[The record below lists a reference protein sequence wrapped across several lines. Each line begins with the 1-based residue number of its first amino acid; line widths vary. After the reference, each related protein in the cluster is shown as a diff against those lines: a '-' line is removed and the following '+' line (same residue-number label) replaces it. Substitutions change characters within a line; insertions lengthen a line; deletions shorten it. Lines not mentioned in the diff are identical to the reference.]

1 MFDSARR
8 FAATLCSGILLI
20 AVVSLWEG
28 MPGMA
33 LAQDEATPAAEA
45 PAAAAES
52 APVTTPPAAAAPAAA
67 PAPAAAVATEEA
79 APQTSTLM
87 WLIHTSGWIGGVLLL
102 MSFYFVAQVVRL
114 FQDLRSD
121 VVMPQELTEE
131 MDTLLTARDYPG
143 ILRVARESQCE
154 LGQLVAAGLSS
165 LSSGLAEARESVDR
179 MGEVVTVDMEKRISM
194 LAVIGSLGPLVGL
207 LGTLK
212 GMIAAFSVIAKDGA
226 QLKASEVAGNI
237 SEALLI
243 TFEGVALSVPAIFL
257 FAVFKNRVASL
268 SLQAI
273 TLADEFLLRV
283 HSTARAGKPAAPPQA
298 PQAPQA

>member
-8 FAATLCSGILLI
+8 IAATLCNGVLVI
-20 AVVSLWEG
+20 AIVCMWGGLPGLVV
-28 MPGMA
+28 
-33 LAQDEATPAAEA
+33 AQDEGTSEATPADATPAAPAVTPPAEA
-45 PAAAAES
+45 S
-52 APVTTPPAAAAPAAA
+52 APVPGAEATSETP
-67 PAPAAAVATEEA
+67 
-79 APQTSTLM
+79 PQTSTLM

-121 VVMPQELTEE
+121 VVMPPELTEE
-131 MDTLLTARDYPG
+131 MDGLLAARDYPG
-143 ILRVARESQCE
+143 ILRAAKESQCE
-154 LGQLVAAGLSS
+154 LGQLVASGLSS
-165 LSSGLAEARESVDR
+165 LSSGLAEARDSVDR
-179 MGEVVTVDMEKRISM
+179 MGEVITVDMEKRISM

-212 GMIAAFSVIAKDGA
+212 GMITSFSVIAKDGA
-226 QLKASEVAGNI
+226 QLKASEVAGGI

-257 FAVFKNRVASL
+257 FAVFKNRVATL

-283 HSTARAGKPAAPPQA
+283 HSTARAGNKAATPPSQA
-298 PQAPQA
+298 PQS

>member
-8 FAATLCSGILLI
+8 FAATLCSGILVI
-20 AVVSLWEG
+20 AVVCLWVG
-28 MPGMA
+28 MPKMA
-33 LAQDEATPAAEA
+33 HAQDEAAPAEA
-45 PAAAAES
+45 PAAPAEAA
-52 APVTTPPAAAAPAAA
+52 PAAPAAA
-67 PAPAAAVATEEA
+67 PAAVAPVPGAGETAE
-79 APQTSTLM
+79 PPKSSTLM

-121 VVMPQELTEE
+121 VVMPPELTEE
-131 MDTLLTARDYPG
+131 MDGLLAARDYPG
-143 ILRVARESQCE
+143 ILRAAKESQCE
-154 LGQLVAAGLSS
+154 LGQLVASGLSS
-165 LSSGLAEARESVDR
+165 LSSGLAEARDSVDR
-179 MGEVVTVDMEKRISM
+179 MGEVITVDMEKRISM

-212 GMIAAFSVIAKDGA
+212 GMISSFSVIAKDGA
-226 QLKASEVAGNI
+226 QLKASEVAGGI

-257 FAVFKNRVASL
+257 FAVFKNRVATL

-283 HSTARAGKPAAPPQA
+283 HSTARAGKAAAPPQA
-298 PQAPQA
+298 PQG

>member
-8 FAATLCSGILLI
+8 FAATLCSGIFVI
-20 AVVSLWEG
+20 AVVGLWG
-28 MPGMA
+28 GLPGMA
-33 LAQDEATPAAEA
+33 LGQDEAAPAEA
-45 PAAAAES
+45 PAAAAPA
-52 APVTTPPAAAAPAAA
+52 APVAPPADVAPV
-67 PAPAAAVATEEA
+67 PGGDATSE
-79 APQTSTLM
+79 PPKTSTLM

-121 VVMPQELTEE
+121 VVMPPELTEE
-131 MDTLLTARDYPG
+131 MDGLLAARDYPG
-143 ILRVARESQCE
+143 ILRAAKESQCE

-165 LSSGLAEARESVDR
+165 LSSGLAEARDSVDR
-179 MGEVVTVDMEKRISM
+179 MGEVITVDMEKRISM

-212 GMIAAFSVIAKDGA
+212 GMISSFSVIAKDGA
-226 QLKASEVAGNI
+226 QLKASEVAGGI

-257 FAVFKNRVASL
+257 FAVFKNRVATL

-283 HSTARAGKPAAPPQA
+283 HSTARAGKAAAPPQA
-298 PQAPQA
+298 PQG

>member
-8 FAATLCSGILLI
+8 FAATLCSGILVI
-20 AVVSLWEG
+20 AAVCLWG
-28 MPGMA
+28 GTPG
-33 LAQDEATPAAEA
+33 LVHAQDEAAPAAEA
-45 PAAAAES
+45 PAEVAPAEVAPAAA
-52 APVTTPPAAAAPAAA
+52 PPAAAAPVPGGEA
-67 PAPAAAVATEEA
+67 PAETV
-79 APQTSTLM
+79 PQTSTLM
-87 WLIHTSGWIGGVLLL
+87 WLIYTSGWIGGVLLL
-102 MSFYFVAQVVRL
+102 MSIYFVAQVVRL
-114 FQDLRSD
+114 FQDLRSN

-131 MDTLLTARDYPG
+131 MDTLLAARDYPG

-154 LGQLVAAGLSS
+154 LGQLVASGLSS
-165 LSSGLAEARESVDR
+165 LSSGLAEARDSVDR
-179 MGEVVTVDMEKRISM
+179 MGEVITVDMEKRISM

-212 GMIAAFSVIAKDGA
+212 GMIGSFSVIAREGA
-226 QLKASEVAGNI
+226 QLKASEVAGHI

-257 FAVFKNRVASL
+257 FAVFKNRVATL

-283 HSTARAGKPAAPPQA
+283 HSTARAGKSAQTPQA
-298 PQAPQA
+298 